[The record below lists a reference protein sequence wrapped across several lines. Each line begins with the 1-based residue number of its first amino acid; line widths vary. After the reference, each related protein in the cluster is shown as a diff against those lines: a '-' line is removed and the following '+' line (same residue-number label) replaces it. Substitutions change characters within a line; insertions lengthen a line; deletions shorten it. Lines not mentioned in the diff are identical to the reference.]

1 MKLTIMPGPAF
12 WAAVA
17 VRTKIPVPITAPMPS
32 RVSWNAPSER
42 FRDFFSAV
50 AKIESIDLTRPRP
63 GARGAAVAMVLPSE
77 LGFGSDR
84 NGSNCGRNPLR
95 ALAYTGP
102 ASVAA
107 DDRRRCGGAGAAPF
121 APNWARCW

>member
-17 VRTKIPVPITAPMPS
+17 VRTKIPVPITAPMPR
-32 RVSWNAPSER
+32 RVSWNAPSDR
-42 FRDFFSAV
+42 LRDFFSAV
-50 AKIESIDLTRPRP
+50 ARIESIDLTRPRP

-95 ALAYTGP
+95 ALTLIAP
-102 ASVAA
+102 ASVRA
-107 DDRRRCGGAGAAPF
+107 DARRRCEGGGA
-121 APNWARCW
+121 